1 MNKKN
6 FFVKTLPD
14 EDLKGFE
21 EYIDGQSNDSNFIPR
36 GNSSKKDV
44 SFEHF
49 TFLTNDSSRLTKL
62 KDLLM
67 DKIPLSSNH
76 EQGEKLIEK
85 QQKEILLLKN
95 NIFDHFNKPKSAYR
109 KSIREI
115 FDSFFSPPQS

>member
-21 EYIDGQSNDSNFIPR
+21 EYIDGQSNDTNFLPR
-36 GNSSKKDV
+36 GNTAKKDV

-67 DKIPLSSNH
+67 DKLPLASKH
-76 EQGEKLIEK
+76 EQGETLIQNQE
-85 QQKEILLLKN
+85 KEILLLKKN
-95 NIFDHFNKPKSAYR
+95 LFDHFSKPKSAYR
-109 KSIREI
+109 KSIQEI
-115 FDSFFSPPQS
+115 FDSFFSPPQI

>member
-21 EYIDGQSNDSNFIPR
+21 EYIDGQSNDTNFLPR
-36 GNSSKKDV
+36 GNTSKKDV

-67 DKIPLSSNH
+67 DKIPLASKH

-85 QQKEILLLKN
+85 QQKEILLLKSS
-95 NIFDHFNKPKSAYR
+95 IFDHFNKPKSAYR
-109 KSIREI
+109 KSTREI
-115 FDSFFSPPQS
+115 FDSFFSPPQD

>member
-21 EYIDGQSNDSNFIPR
+21 EYIDGQSNDTNFLPR
-36 GNSSKKDV
+36 GNAAKKDV

-67 DKIPLSSNH
+67 EKIPLASKH
-76 EQGEKLIEK
+76 EQGEKLIQN
-85 QQKEILLLKN
+85 QQKEILLLKK
-95 NIFDHFNKPKSAYR
+95 NIFEHFNKPNSAYR
-109 KSIREI
+109 KSMQEI

>member
-21 EYIDGQSNDSNFIPR
+21 EYIDSQSNDTNFLPR
-36 GNSSKKDV
+36 GNAAKKDV

-67 DKIPLSSNH
+67 EKIPLASKH
-76 EQGEKLIEK
+76 EQGEKLIQN

-95 NIFDHFNKPKSAYR
+95 NLFDHFNKPKSAYR
-109 KSIREI
+109 KSIQEI

>member
-67 DKIPLSSNH
+67 DKIPLASKH

-85 QQKEILLLKN
+85 QQKEILLLKK

>member
-1 MNKKN
+1 MNKKI

-21 EYIDGQSNDSNFIPR
+21 EYIDGQSNDTHFLPR
-36 GNSSKKDV
+36 GNAAKKDV

-67 DKIPLSSNH
+67 DKLPLASNH
-76 EQGEKLIEK
+76 EQGEKLIQNQE
-85 QQKEILLLKN
+85 KEILLLKKN
-95 NIFDHFNKPKSAYR
+95 LFDQFSKPKSAYR
-109 KSIREI
+109 KSIQEI

>member
-21 EYIDGQSNDSNFIPR
+21 EYIDGQSNDTNFLPR
-36 GNSSKKDV
+36 GNTSKKDV

-67 DKIPLSSNH
+67 DKIPLASKH

-85 QQKEILLLKN
+85 QQKEILLLKSS
-95 NIFDHFNKPKSAYR
+95 IFDHFNKPKSAYR

-115 FDSFFSPPQS
+115 FDSFFSPPQN